1 MATVDGIEVGEY
13 VPQIGDDEK
22 SAVDDGTL
30 NDNF

>member
-1 MATVDGIEVGEY
+1 VASVGEIEVGKY

-30 NDNF
+30 NDNL